1 MPLFCDV
8 ALAVPLDMAFTYAIP
23 PGMEPVVG
31 GRVLVPFRQQR
42 MSGIVVELHDRAPQG
57 IDDFRNDGKE
67 ERVRPQGLQPD
78 FLAMPGSAAN
88 EVAERVE
95 FETSAAKAAIE
106 NNPLTAALKRCA
118 TPNQIFPAA
127 SKAAPVHKSVPA
139 DPPISKAS
147 SNAKAAWIRSVIEAL
162 DVAPVL
168 DEQLL
173 KLGRWI
179 ADYYLA
185 PIGEVFRTML
195 PLVAEFKRTITYR
208 ITDQGHMALHLAG
221 MSGSPARSQRT
232 PDEQLV
238 EFRVLDY
245 LAEREGVREQS
256 LRGATK
262 VSKALLAGMVRKK
275 WIAREDVSAVRDAVR
290 TIKVAVLLG
299 AEAASEGKIA
309 EASPPPDGPEA
320 RPHTETQHPQN
331 ERSAGDSPAV
341 AGATSPRS
349 SLAKKLNNNQRALI
363 DALAAAGGR
372 LPVETLRDLD
382 VPRTT
387 LATLVRRGLIE
398 IVEEPED
405 RTAPKLKP
413 RRSPFEFE
421 FSPAQKEA
429 VKQILESVGARKFT
443 GMLLHGVTGSGKTA
457 VYLAV
462 MREVLEQGR
471 SSILLV
477 PEIGLTPA
485 MAADLIQVFGDEVAI
500 LHSGLSDDERAEQWH
515 RIKRGEAR
523 VVVGTR
529 SAVFAPVSDLALVI
543 VDEEQDSSYKQEE
556 TPRYHAR
563 DVAVMRAKMA
573 GAVVV
578 LGSATPSL
586 ESYYNAKKHKYAL
599 LELPDRV
606 EQRPLPE
613 VEILDM
619 RQEFQE
625 TGQEQ
630 VISRKLA
637 EEIRERLEKKEQV
650 MVLLNRRGYSPVVLC
665 RACGETLQCKN
676 CAVSMTHHKRE
687 HKMECHYCGHVAQI
701 PNKCAKCGSEY
712 VYFVGTGS
720 EKLEELLHGMFPQA
734 RIGRL
739 DRDTVRG
746 REDFER
752 ALNALNEGELD
763 MLVGTQMI
771 AKGHDVHGVTL
782 VGVVGADHALSL
794 PDFRAAERTFQLL
807 TQVAG
812 RAGRGNSPGKVVLQ
826 TYFPDHYAVQFAARH
841 DFAGFYDKEL
851 QFRSWMHY
859 PPYSAIANVVI
870 RSEKLD
876 EALAWSGEL
885 GRWFEKTRHEGIRV
899 LGPAAAPILRL
910 KRDYRYHFILKSPSR
925 EKMNALLRAMLKEA
939 AAKKI
944 PRTQVIVDV
953 DAVWLM

>member
-1 MPLFCDV
+1 MPTFCDV
-8 ALAVPLDMAFTYAIP
+8 ALPVPLDIVFTYAIP
-23 PGMEPVVG
+23 LGMEPVVG

-42 MSGIVVELHDRAPQG
+42 MSGVVVELHDRVP
-57 IDDFRNDGKE
+57 
-67 ERVRPQGLQPD
+67 
-78 FLAMPGSAAN
+78 
-88 EVAERVE
+88 
-95 FETSAAKAAIE
+95 
-106 NNPLTAALKRCA
+106 
-118 TPNQIFPAA
+118 
-127 SKAAPVHKSVPA
+127 PVKTKP
-139 DPPISKAS
+139 
-147 SNAKAAWIRSVIEAL
+147 VIEAL
-162 DVAPVL
+162 DLTPVL

-185 PIGEVFRTML
+185 PVGEVFRAML
-195 PLVAEFKRTITYR
+195 PLSAEFKRAITYR
-208 ITDQGHMALHLAG
+208 ITDTGQMALHLAG
-221 MSGSPARSQRT
+221 MSGSPARSRRT
-232 PDEQLV
+232 HEEQLV

-245 LAEREGVREQS
+245 LAERQSVRENS
-256 LRGATK
+256 LRTATR
-262 VSKALLAGMVRKK
+262 VSKALLSGMVRKK
-275 WIAREDVSAVRDAVR
+275 WIAREDVSAARDAARVV
-290 TIKVAVLLG
+290 KVAVLLS
-299 AEAASEGKIA
+299 AEPLASTLR
-309 EASPPPDGPEA
+309 DGSET
-320 RPHTETQHPQN
+320 RPHTDVGHEAGTG
-331 ERSAGDSPAV
+331 EGARRSIGEGEAPLRQVQDRLSRQPAGRRRYPS
-341 AGATSPRS
+341 
-349 SLAKKLNNNQRALI
+349 KLNENQRTLI
-363 DALAAAGGR
+363 DALAAAGGCVA
-372 LPVETLRDLD
+372 VEALRGLD

-387 LATLVRRGLIE
+387 LSTLVRGGMIE
-398 IVEEPED
+398 LVDDPQAFTLSRI
-405 RTAPKLKP
+405 KP

-421 FSPAQKEA
+421 FSAAQKQA
-429 VKQILESVGARKFT
+429 LARILAGVASRRFAGSL
-443 GMLLHGVTGSGKTA
+443 MHGVTGSGKTA
-457 VYLAV
+457 VYLAA
-462 MREVLEQGR
+462 MREVLESGR

-485 MAADLIQVFGDEVAI
+485 VAADLHQVFGDEVAI
-500 LHSGLSDDERAEQWH
+500 LHSGLTNAERAEQWH

-529 SAVFAPVSDLALVI
+529 SAVFAPVSDLALLI
-543 VDEEQDSSYKQEE
+543 VDEEQDHSYKQEE

-563 DVAVMRAKMA
+563 DVGVMRAKMA

-586 ESYYNAKKHKYAL
+586 ESYYNAKKNKYTL

-630 VISRKLA
+630 VVSRKLA

-665 RACGETLQCKN
+665 RACGKTLQCKN

-687 HKMECHYCGHVAQI
+687 RKMECHYCGHVAHI
-701 PNKCAKCGSEY
+701 PDKCLHCGSEY

-746 REDFER
+746 REDFESM
-752 ALNALNEGELD
+752 LNALNEGELD

-771 AKGHDVHGVTL
+771 AKGHDIHGVTL
-782 VGVVGADHALSL
+782 VGVVGADQALSL

-826 TYFPDHYAVQFAARH
+826 TYFPDHYAVQFAAQH

-859 PPYSAIANVVI
+859 PPYSAIANVLV

-876 EALAWSGEL
+876 EALTWSGEL

-899 LGPAAAPILRL
+899 LGPAAAPIMRL

-925 EKMNALLRAMLKEA
+925 EKMNTLLRAMLAEA
-939 AAKKI
+939 AARKI
-944 PRTQVIVDV
+944 PRTQIIVDV